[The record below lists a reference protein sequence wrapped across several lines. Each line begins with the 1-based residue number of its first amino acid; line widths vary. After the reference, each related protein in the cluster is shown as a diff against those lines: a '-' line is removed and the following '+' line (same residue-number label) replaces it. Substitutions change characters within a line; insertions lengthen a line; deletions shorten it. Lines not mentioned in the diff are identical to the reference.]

1 MERSGS
7 QKALLVFSII
17 EIVGAVLIFLTGIL
31 LIVGVGALGSA
42 SSADLAAAGVS
53 ASNAGL
59 AASVG
64 SMVAILCIFMA
75 IWSLL
80 CGIFGIRAANNN
92 QKIMV
97 VWVFLLIAV
106 ILDAVDIIYSLV
118 NGSFQW
124 SALLSLAVAVFM
136 GWIANNVKKEAG
148 K

>member
-59 AASVG
+59 AAGVG
-64 SMVAILCIFMA
+64 SMVAILCIIMA

-80 CGIFGIRAANNN
+80 CGIFGIRAANDST
-92 QKIMV
+92 KVGI
-97 VWVFLLIAV
+97 VWVFTLIDLILCV
-106 ILDAVDIIYSLV
+106 IGIIV
-118 NGSFQW
+118 AIAQGTFQW
-124 SALLSLAVAVFM
+124 SLVFSLIPAAIMF
-136 GWIANNVKKEAG
+136 WLANNIKKLNA
-148 K
+148 

>member
-1 MERSGS
+1 M
-7 QKALLVFSII
+7 SIV
-17 EIVGAVLIFLTGIL
+17 EIVLSAF
-31 LIVGVGALGSA
+31 ALGFGGLSY
-42 SSADLAAAGVS
+42 VS
-53 ASNAGL
+53 AGAIASMSPAELASAGL
-59 AASVG
+59 EGVTAEEASMALMG
-64 SMVAILCIFMA
+64 IAIVSIVSS
-75 IWSLL
+75 IWGLL

-136 GWIANNVKKEAG
+136 WWIANNVKKEAG

>member
-1 MERSGS
+1 M
-7 QKALLVFSII
+7 SIV
-17 EIVGAVLIFLTGIL
+17 EIVLSVFALGF
-31 LIVGVGALGSA
+31 GALSY
-42 SSADLAAAGVS
+42 VS
-53 ASNAGL
+53 AGAIASMSPAELASAGL
-59 AASVG
+59 EGVTAEEASMALMG
-64 SMVAILCIFMA
+64 IAIVSIVSS
-75 IWSLL
+75 IWGLL

-136 GWIANNVKKEAG
+136 WWIANNVKKEAG

>member
-1 MERSGS
+1 M
-7 QKALLVFSII
+7 SIV
-17 EIVGAVLIFLTGIL
+17 EIVLSVFALGF
-31 LIVGVGALGSA
+31 GALSY
-42 SSADLAAAGVS
+42 VS
-53 ASNAGL
+53 AGAIASMSPAELASAGL
-59 AASVG
+59 EGVTAEEASMALMG
-64 SMVAILCIFMA
+64 IAIVSIVSS
-75 IWSLL
+75 IWGLL

-106 ILDAVDIIYSLV
+106 ILDAVDVIYSLV

-136 GWIANNVKKEAG
+136 WWIANNVKKEAG

>member
-1 MERSGS
+1 M
-7 QKALLVFSII
+7 SIV
-17 EIVGAVLIFLTGIL
+17 EIVLSVFALGF
-31 LIVGVGALGSA
+31 GALNY
-42 SSADLAAAGVS
+42 VS
-53 ASNAGL
+53 AGAIASMSPAELASAGL
-59 AASVG
+59 EGVTAEEASMALMG
-64 SMVAILCIFMA
+64 IAIISIVSS
-75 IWSLL
+75 IWGLL

-136 GWIANNVKKEAG
+136 WWIANNVKKEAG

>member
-59 AASVG
+59 AAGVG
-64 SMVAILCIFMA
+64 SMIAILCIFMA

-80 CGIFGIRAANNN
+80 CGIFGIRAANDST
-92 QKIMV
+92 KVGI
-97 VWVFLLIAV
+97 VWVFTLIDLILCV
-106 ILDAVDIIYSLV
+106 IGIIV
-118 NGSFQW
+118 AIAQGTFQW
-124 SALLSLAVAVFM
+124 SLVFSLIPAAIMF
-136 GWIANNVKKEAG
+136 WLANNIKKLNA
-148 K
+148 

>member
-59 AASVG
+59 AAGVG

-80 CGIFGIRAANNN
+80 CGIFGIRAANDST
-92 QKIMV
+92 KVGI
-97 VWVFLLIAV
+97 VWVFTLIDLILCV
-106 ILDAVDIIYSLV
+106 IGIIV
-118 NGSFQW
+118 AIAQGTFQW
-124 SALLSLAVAVFM
+124 SLVFSLIPAAIMF
-136 GWIANNVKKEAG
+136 WLANNIKKLNA
-148 K
+148 